1 MSSDSVTIFET
12 KQFFIE
18 KPEINNEGYIDNEE
32 YIFPFK
38 FQLPGYTLPT
48 SYEFNYGE
56 YIFYIAYWVK
66 VTLDV
71 PWRFNKHLFKCFT
84 VINPLD
90 LNLLHGIRQPC
101 GVSDTKIICCGPC
114 KSDPITIELNTNKT
128 GYVAGETII
137 FNSSID
143 NRSSETIIS
152 LSAALEQHIF
162 TKNNSYVEL
171 KYAIVT
177 LEYPGEKIGPYKLV
191 NWSDVKL
198 KIPTVCPSIL
208 ETPQIMKIEYKLTIV
223 IVFIGFTKEKKKR
236 VELPITIGT
245 VPLNDSPSS
254 ISFPANPIF
263 SSDYNNGIDNKT
275 NDKVFKSKYPFY
287 T

>member
-1 MSSDSVTIFET
+1 MSDGDRDTIFET
-12 KQFFIE
+12 KHYFI
-18 KPEINNEGYIDNEE
+18 KKTEINKEGYIDNEE

-38 FQLPGYTLPT
+38 FQLPGSTLPT
-48 SYEFNYGE
+48 SFEFYYGD
-56 YIFYIAYWVK
+56 YSFYIGYLVN

-71 PWRFNKHLFKCFT
+71 PWSLNKYAKKCFT

-90 LNLLHGIRQPC
+90 LNRLPALRQPY

-114 KSDPITIELNTNKT
+114 KRDPITIELNTNKT

-137 FNSSID
+137 FNATID

-162 TKNNSYVEL
+162 TRNSSKVEFGYDIVAL
-171 KYAIVT
+171 K
-177 LEYPGEKIGPYKLV
+177 YPGEKIDPYKLV

-198 KIPTVCPSIL
+198 KIPTVCPSTI
-208 ETPQIMKIEYKLTIV
+208 ETCKIIKIEYKLTVV
-223 IVFIGFTKEKKKR
+223 IVFIGFNKKR

-263 SSDYNNGIDNKT
+263 SSDYYNGIDNKT
-275 NDKVFKSKYPFY
+275 NDTLFKPKYPFY